1 MDSNNV
7 GGLTALF
14 DKASGLS
21 GTERVNLETGVA
33 VAVSKGR
40 ELVSVKKFLDEFAT
54 KPDRR
59 VGTDKVQSLQSFIE
73 WVNRHKDQGTVVFC
87 DATRTAP
94 KLLAVAD
101 YHHANSD
108 TEGGITGDA
117 AARFGKFRALYE
129 FPISSHWKAW
139 SDVNRKIMDQ
149 ADFAEFLDDHALDLI
164 SPEMV
169 DNGKGEMIASL
180 PPEVAQYLGYH
191 GGRMALP
198 NDVLALAK
206 GLEITANAKNV
217 ARVDVQ
223 SGQTALMYEETHV
236 DGRGQRVEV
245 PKMFMIGVPLFDR
258 AATAYRVPIRIRY
271 RLPGGIKWIL
281 TMFGDEQIV
290 DKAIT
295 DAAKSV
301 HTECE
306 VPVFLGTPG

>member
-21 GTERVNLETGVA
+21 GTERVNLERDVA
-33 VAVSKGR
+33 VAVPKGR

-59 VGTDKVQSLQSFIE
+59 IGIDKVQSLESFVE
-73 WVNRHKDQGTVVFC
+73 WVNRHKDKGTVVFC
-87 DATRTAP
+87 DITRTAP
-94 KLLAVAD
+94 KLLAIAD
-101 YHHANSD
+101 YHHATS
-108 TEGGITGDA
+108 ESMEGDA

-149 ADFAEFLDDHALDLI
+149 GDFAEFLDDHALDLI

-180 PPEVAQYLGYH
+180 PTEVAQYLGFH

-198 NDVLALAK
+198 NDVLTLAK
-206 GLEITANAKNV
+206 GLDVTSNARNV
-217 ARVDVQ
+217 SRVDVQ
-223 SGQTALMYEETHV
+223 SGEGALVFEDQHV
-236 DGRGQRVEV
+236 GANGQRVDV

-258 AATAYRVPIRIRY
+258 AATAYRVPVRIRY
-271 RLPGGIKWIL
+271 RLAGGIKWIL

-295 DAAKSV
+295 DAARSV